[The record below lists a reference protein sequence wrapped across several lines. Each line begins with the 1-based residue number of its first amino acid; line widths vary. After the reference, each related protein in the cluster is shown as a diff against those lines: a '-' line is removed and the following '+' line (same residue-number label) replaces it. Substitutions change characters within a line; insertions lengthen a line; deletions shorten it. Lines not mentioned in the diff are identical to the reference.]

1 MSADIEE
8 METELQDAVKKA
20 GEEGNTD
27 EKYTMLRL
35 LKTVDLRMPLLVA
48 VTLQIVQQLSG
59 INAVSSI
66 SQPPPFL
73 VKITKAV

>member
-1 MSADIEE
+1 